1 MNRHFFLKEDIQMV
15 INISRK
21 IQIKT
26 TVRYHSTLTRM
37 AVRKKFG
44 EQQVLG
50 RMQRNWKPHL
60 ILVGKYT
67 GIAILAVWQ
76 FLIQLKIESPYEP
89 AIQQGI
95 WLNENEKCLREM
107 KIYLNK
113 NLYMNVSIINNDS
126 EKVEYGNIHTMEYY
140 STIQRNEIG
149 IDTCYTTDK
158 T

>member
-1 MNRHFFLKEDIQMV
+1 
-15 INISRK
+15 
-21 IQIKT
+21 
-26 TVRYHSTLTRM
+26 
-37 AVRKKFG
+37 
-44 EQQVLG
+44 
-50 RMQRNWKPHL
+50 MQGNQKPHL

-76 FLIQLKIESPYEP
+76 FLTQLKIESPYEP

-113 NLYMNVSIINNDS
+113 NFYMNVSVINNDS

-149 IDTCYTTDK
+149 IDTCYTRDK